1 MSTMAYTTI
10 ELLTPQ
16 GPEFRQVSTAA
27 PRPPTADEMPL
38 IDLSSIDGD
47 LEARKA
53 LALKIKAAAEN
64 TGFFY
69 IHNHGI
75 PERLI
80 QDALDQMKQFFSQPL
95 SEKEKASFRVS
106 GHSSGYHGLKSGQIN
121 KTESRDNKETFSMRY
136 DASMDPARGG
146 IIDSTGTPAM
156 PDESIWDGTRHLEGF
171 RSVLIEFYQR
181 RLALARKLIRLFAMA
196 LDLPENFFDAI
207 TTHPGAD
214 AVHIHYPGVQETP
227 KPSSRDGQDIDV
239 GIGSH
244 TDIQCL
250 TLLWQDL
257 SGGLQVLSL
266 AGDWL
271 DAKPIEGTLV
281 VNIGDFLQRLSNNR
295 FRSTVHRVYNRKK
308 TSRYAMPFFLGFNP
322 EAVCEVVPTCV
333 DEDHPA
339 LYEPISC
346 GKNLRLVC
354 SLRDHNQP
362 DSNATEPKTQS
373 LEEILHRQE
382 HMLAEL
388 LDLVKDLKK
397 GESRHDSGASNTRQS
412 WGEKFGFQNCNQLQ
426 DLDNTSGPSSLAF
439 ASSPVVVL
447 REIGSRCTG
456 SRRQALD
463 TANLDL
469 VASGIIDQNTEK
481 ELIDLFCTTHK
492 HSRLLYNRQDLAAI
506 REMWESSLFLRAVCC
521 LKGMVCR
528 ADFSNTS
535 IHRTVYDRVRNSMG
549 QALLLSPLTL
559 AETYAV
565 LLMTDGILDPAQD
578 GSEFIDSW
586 LLTGF
591 CAQQA
596 VLAINLP
603 KIVSSIA
610 RDETSIEDQRAIRLW
625 SVICLQHLHF
635 YDASLQ
641 DSMMLAEIQLY
652 SALLQILRQSSF
664 KGSATEAEDFTSW
677 RERWSHLLC
686 DAHGD
691 SDSQTDGN
699 KYDDTLRA
707 ALRKT
712 CSKLAEGIIDLF
724 LEMKPSL
731 KISLGS
737 ETHLSVVYSSLILAH
752 FDETESGLSDQH
764 CLDLVVRIYD
774 WYNSTP
780 QLARMINSGKIANR
794 RLRSRLE
801 RATSDTGDH
810 PFWDSW
816 SSRPAL
822 QPSEMLDN
830 NAPPAS
836 NPPKPLGDIMSTGDM
851 PSMHEFFGGA
861 FLDFYS
867 WDLESSSA

>member
-1 MSTMAYTTI
+1 MSTITYTTI

-38 IDLSSIDGD
+38 IDLSAIDGD
-47 LEARKA
+47 LESRKA
-53 LALKIKAAAEN
+53 VALKIKAAAEN

-75 PERLI
+75 PEQLI
-80 QDALDQMKQFFSQPL
+80 HGTLEQMKQFFSQPL
-95 SEKEKASFRVS
+95 SEKEKASFQVA

-146 IIDSTGTPAM
+146 ILDSTGMPAM

-214 AVHIHYPGVQETP
+214 AVHIHYPGAQETP
-227 KPSSRDGQDIDV
+227 ESSSRDGQDIDV

-346 GKNLRLVC
+346 GK
-354 SLRDHNQP
+354 
-362 DSNATEPKTQS
+362 
-373 LEEILHRQE
+373 
-382 HMLAEL
+382 
-388 LDLVKDLKK
+388 
-397 GESRHDSGASNTRQS
+397 
-412 WGEKFGFQNCNQLQ
+412 

-469 VASGIIDQNTEK
+469 VAGGILDQNTEK

-492 HSRLLYNRQDLAAI
+492 HSRLLYDRQDLAAI
-506 REMWESSLFLRAVCC
+506 REMWESSSFLRAVCC

-528 ADFSNTS
+528 ANFRNTS

-610 RDETSIEDQRAIRLW
+610 QDETSIEDQRAIRL
-625 SVICLQHLHF
+625 CF

-652 SALLQILRQSSF
+652 STLLQILRQSSF
-664 KGSATEAEDFTSW
+664 NGSAIEAEEFTSW

-691 SDSQTDGN
+691 SDSQTDAIEF
-699 KYDDTLRA
+699 DDTLRS

-774 WYNSTP
+774 WYSSTP
-780 QLARMINSGKIANR
+780 QLARMINSGKLANR

-801 RATSDTGDH
+801 RATSDTGNH
-810 PFWDSW
+810 SFWDSW

-822 QPSEMLDN
+822 QPSEILDN

-836 NPPKPLGDIMSTGDM
+836 NQSKPLTDVMSNDDM
-851 PSMHEFFGGA
+851 PSMHDFFGGA

-867 WDLESSSA
+867 WDVESSSA

>member
-1 MSTMAYTTI
+1 
-10 ELLTPQ
+10 
-16 GPEFRQVSTAA
+16 
-27 PRPPTADEMPL
+27 
-38 IDLSSIDGD
+38 
-47 LEARKA
+47 
-53 LALKIKAAAEN
+53 
-64 TGFFY
+64 
-69 IHNHGI
+69 
-75 PERLI
+75 
-80 QDALDQMKQFFSQPL
+80 
-95 SEKEKASFRVS
+95 
-106 GHSSGYHGLKSGQIN
+106 
-121 KTESRDNKETFSMRY
+121 
-136 DASMDPARGG
+136 
-146 IIDSTGTPAM
+146 
-156 PDESIWDGTRHLEGF
+156 
-171 RSVLIEFYQR
+171 
-181 RLALARKLIRLFAMA
+181 
-196 LDLPENFFDAI
+196 
-207 TTHPGAD
+207 
-214 AVHIHYPGVQETP
+214 
-227 KPSSRDGQDIDV
+227 
-239 GIGSH
+239 
-244 TDIQCL
+244 
-250 TLLWQDL
+250 
-257 SGGLQVLSL
+257 
-266 AGDWL
+266 
-271 DAKPIEGTLV
+271 
-281 VNIGDFLQRLSNNR
+281 
-295 FRSTVHRVYNRKK
+295 
-308 TSRYAMPFFLGFNP
+308 
-322 EAVCEVVPTCV
+322 
-333 DEDHPA
+333 
-339 LYEPISC
+339 
-346 GKNLRLVC
+346 
-354 SLRDHNQP
+354 
-362 DSNATEPKTQS
+362 
-373 LEEILHRQE
+373 
-382 HMLAEL
+382 MLAEL

-625 SVICLQHLHF
+625 SVICLQHLHWTASTGRPSVIHDVYINQCNNLVSF

-677 RERWSHLLC
+677 RERWSHLLLLPTASNLKLGYLFAC
-686 DAHGD
+686 LILATRKLEAIGESLQSHTFMRDTVLGDAHGD